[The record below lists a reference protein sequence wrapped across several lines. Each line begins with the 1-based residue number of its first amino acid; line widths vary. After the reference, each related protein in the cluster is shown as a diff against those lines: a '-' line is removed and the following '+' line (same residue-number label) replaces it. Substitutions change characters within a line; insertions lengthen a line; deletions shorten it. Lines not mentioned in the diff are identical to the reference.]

1 MSIAN
6 KILQVLLIL
15 PSSGRAQVIIRREF
29 YFKSV
34 ILNCKD
40 VR

>member
-1 MSIAN
+1 MSIPN

-15 PSSGRAQVIIRREF
+15 HQVAGLKVIIRRRF

-40 VR
+40 VC